1 MRKELVIP
9 VVVIIMAAAVGM
21 YWYYADRDDVKIV
34 DLNGPRKLGTHTPG
48 HLSIILQ
55 NNESVP
61 VNVNIDVK
69 NAFVSSNG
77 TSIPTSRL
85 VMSKNPYLSKNN
97 YADYIHD
104 YVPLTEE
111 ITLLPGENTIGVFLG
126 YVLAGNY
133 SVEVKVYQN
142 ERLIDEGT
150 IIVKVPL
157 PELLLQLEYEKATT
171 DNFDFY
177 RIDGYITNEE
187 MSRAGDVTTK
197 VTVINDKTGEVV
209 STDTY
214 NNVVGFHQKVTIS
227 SWGISHLNISNW
239 KESPITLIEL
249 AHNESSN
256 VNYMPITSVVKGKIG
271 DIYRV
276 NVTSTSQDQVVSAEI
291 VIPPA

>member
-9 VVVIIMAAAVGM
+9 VVVIIVIAAVGM
-21 YWYYADRDDVKIV
+21 YWYYGDRDDVKIV
-34 DLNGPRKLGTHTPG
+34 DLNGPRKLGTHMPG

-85 VMSKNPYLSKNN
+85 VMSKNPYLANN
-97 YADYIHD
+97 YADYILSDYVHD
-104 YVPLTEE
+104 YIPLTEE
-111 ITLLPGENTIGVFLG
+111 ITLMPGENTIGVFLG
-126 YVLAGNY
+126 YVLADNY
-133 SVEVKVYQN
+133 SVEVKIYQN
-142 ERLIDEGT
+142 ERLIDKGT
-150 IIVKVPL
+150 IIVEVPL
-157 PELLLQLEYEKATT
+157 PELLLQLEYKKATT
-171 DNFDFY
+171 DNFDIY

-214 NNVVGFHQKVTIS
+214 DNVVGFHQKVTIS
-227 SWGISHLNISNW
+227 DWIDR
-239 KESPITLIEL
+239 PMTLIEL

-256 VNYMPITSVVKGKIG
+256 VSYMPITSVVKGKIG